1 MIAGRLDQ
9 RVTIER
15 LTYVEDPMGGGIE
28 TWAPLATL
36 WAAVEPLNGREFF
49 AASTTLSETTTRIRV
64 RYRPDLTVIDRIN
77 HGGVLY
83 DITSIINPRSGDREL
98 VLMCKAGG

>member
-15 LTYVEDPMGGGIE
+15 VTYTQDPMGGMTE
-28 TWAPLATL
+28 EWAPLATL

-49 AASTTLSETTTRIRV
+49 AASTTLSETTTRIRI

-77 HGGVLY
+77 HNGTLY
-83 DITSIINPRSGDREL
+83 DIQAIINPKSGDREL
-98 VLMCKAGG
+98 VVMCKAGG

>member
-1 MIAGRLDQ
+1 MNTGRLDQ
-9 RVTIER
+9 RVLIER
-15 LTYVEDPMGGGIE
+15 MSYEQTDTGDVIYIWTPI
-28 TWAPLATL
+28 ATV

>member
-15 LTYVEDPMGGGIE
+15 VTYTQDPMGGMTE
-28 TWAPLATL
+28 EWAPLATL

-49 AASTTLSETTTRIRV
+49 AASTTLSETTTRIRI

-77 HGGVLY
+77 HNGVLY
-83 DITSIINPRSGDREL
+83 DITAIINPKSGDREL
-98 VLMCKAGG
+98 VLMCKANG

>member
-1 MIAGRLDQ
+1 MKAGQLDQ
-9 RVTIER
+9 RVTVERYTSTEDELGQPIEA
-15 LTYVEDPMGGGIE
+15 
-28 TWAPLATL
+28 WAPLFTC

-77 HGGVLY
+77 HNGTLY
-83 DITSIINPRSGDREL
+83 DITAIINPKSGDREL
-98 VLMCKAGG
+98 VLMCKANG

>member
-1 MIAGRLDQ
+1 MKAGQLDQ
-9 RVTIER
+9 RVTVERYTSTEDELGQPIEA
-15 LTYVEDPMGGGIE
+15 
-28 TWAPLATL
+28 WAPLFDC

-49 AASTTLSETTTRIRV
+49 AASTTLSETTTRIRI

-77 HGGVLY
+77 HNGTLY
-83 DITSIINPRSGDREL
+83 DIQAIINPKSGDREL